1 MAPRFTS
8 KVSRRRVL
16 RGGAAGVALLAA
28 PRIGRAERNSV
39 LRFVPQTDLA
49 VLDPVFTTATVT
61 THHAL
66 MVFDTLYGLDMQYR
80 PHPQMV
86 EGHVV
91 APDGLTWTMTLR
103 EGLKFHDGT
112 PVLGRDVV
120 ASVKRWGARDMYGQ
134 EVVARSDEIAAP
146 DDRTV
151 VFRLKKPFPTLP
163 AALGKNGSSVCA
175 IMPERIANT
184 SASTAVT
191 EMVGSGPFRFLADER
206 LAGAHVAYA
215 RFEGYV
221 PRKDGVQ
228 SRLAGP
234 KIAYFDRVEW
244 NVIPDDATA
253 AAALM
258 SGEVDW
264 VEITSTDLTEMLNRN
279 KAVRPYLTTDLYS
292 AIMRFNWLQPPFDNP
307 AIRRAL
313 LGAVNQ
319 ADFMAGGYGTDP
331 AGWKVDAGYFT
342 SNSPMSSK
350 AGLEELSGPRDLDKV
365 KRDLQAAGY
374 KGERVVL
381 LQANDYATLMG
392 VAEVA
397 GDMLKKIGMN
407 VDVQVGDWGSVTQ
420 RRANR
425 GPLDKGGWSIYVT
438 GLSNAVDPG
447 GHLGLRANGAK
458 AWFGW
463 PDSPK
468 LESLRQDWLVA
479 PDEAAQHRICEQ
491 IQLQALQDVPYIPLG
506 EYRTRSAYRAD
517 LTGIS
522 TGEALFYGVKRA

>member
-1 MAPRFTS
+1 MAPRSAST
-8 KVSRRRVL
+8 VSRRRLL
-16 RGGAAGVALLAA
+16 RGGAAVAGLLAA
-28 PRIGRAERNSV
+28 PRIGRARENSV
-39 LRFVPQTDLA
+39 LRFVPQADLA
-49 VLDPVFTTATVT
+49 VLDPIFTTAAVT
-61 THHAL
+61 THHAQ
-66 MVFDTLYGLDMQYR
+66 MVFDTLYGLDMKFR
-80 PHPQMV
+80 PQPQMV

-112 PVLGRDVV
+112 PVRGRDVV

-134 EVVARSDEIAAP
+134 EVIARSDEISAP
-146 DDRTV
+146 ADRTV

-163 AALGKNGSSVCA
+163 AALGKNGSSICA
-175 IMPERIANT
+175 IMPERIAAIP
-184 SASTAVT
+184 ASTAVT
-191 EMVGSGPFRFLADER
+191 EMVGSGPFRFLASER

-221 PRKDGVQ
+221 PRQDGVQ
-228 SRLAGP
+228 SRMAGP

-264 VEITSTDLTEMLNRN
+264 LEITSTDLTDMLKRN
-279 KAVRPYLTTDLYS
+279 KALKPYLTTDLYS
-292 AIMRFNWLQPPFDNP
+292 DILRFNWLQPPFDNP

-319 ADFMAGGYGTDP
+319 ADYMAAGYGTDP
-331 AGWKVDAGYFT
+331 AGWKVDAGFFT
-342 SNSPMSSK
+342 SDSPMSSK
-350 AGLEELSGPRDLDKV
+350 AGLEVLTGPRDVGKV
-365 KRDLQAAGY
+365 KQELLAAGY

-381 LQANDYATLMG
+381 LQANDYPTLMG
-392 VAEVA
+392 LAEVA
-397 GDMLKKIGMN
+397 GDMLKQVGMN
-407 VDVQVGDWGSVTQ
+407 VDVQTGDWGTISQ

-425 GPLDKGGWSIYVT
+425 GPLDKGGWSIFVT
-438 GLSNAVDPG
+438 ALSNAVDPG
-447 GHLGLRANGAK
+447 GHLGLRANGGK

-479 PDEAAQHRICEQ
+479 SDEAAQHRICEQ
-491 IQLQALQDVPYIPLG
+491 MQLQALQDVPYIPLG

-522 TGEALFYGVKRA
+522 TGEPLFYGVKRV